1 MYVIGT
7 AGHVDHGKS
16 TLVKA
21 LTGIDPDRLKEEKE
35 REMTIE
41 LGFAWLELPNGEEVG
56 VVDVPG
62 HESLVKNM
70 LAGVGGIDLAM
81 LVVAADEGVM
91 PQTREHL
98 AILDLLRVD
107 RGFVA
112 LTKRDLVDD
121 DWIELV
127 TSDIEEALQPTTLAG
142 ARILPV
148 SSTTGEG
155 LDELK
160 QALAELLQE
169 TPSRPDLGR
178 PRLPI
183 DRSFVMS
190 GFGAVVTGT
199 LIDGGLRVGQE
210 VEIVPGGRR
219 ARIRGLQTHRRKI
232 EEASPGRRL
241 AVNLSGIGHEELH
254 RGDVLAAP
262 GWLTVTD
269 ALDAH
274 VQMVR
279 DAPAAVRHNATL
291 SFHAGTAES
300 PARLRLLAAEELAPG
315 EQAWV
320 QLKLQRRVPLVKGDL
335 FILRNSRGTIG
346 GGEVVEPRAKRHR
359 RFRQETL
366 DRLEVLMGGAPEEIV
381 LGALSSNEPCAARS
395 LSGATNLSSEQVR
408 EALAALVDSG
418 RAVNLSRGDVQPAS
432 VLYSQQGFE
441 RLTGQIGEMLSD
453 HHRRYPLRRGMLKEE
468 VRSRLTLP
476 GATFGL
482 IVQRLVDSGALA
494 EDGPLVRLPGQEV
507 SLSPALRQEVDAY
520 LAALRSSPHS
530 PPTDVKIDAEL
541 LSHLLEQGQ
550 VVRTSPEVVFEAKAY
565 AEMVERVVAHARARG
580 SITVAEVRDL
590 FGTSRKY
597 ALALMEYLDQQ
608 RVTRRVGD
616 ERVLR

>member
-1 MYVIGT
+1 MRWRNACRQT
-7 AGHVDHGKS
+7 
-16 TLVKA
+16 
-21 LTGIDPDRLKEEKE
+21 EE
-35 REMTIE
+35 
-41 LGFAWLELPNGEEVG
+41 
-56 VVDVPG
+56 
-62 HESLVKNM
+62 
-70 LAGVGGIDLAM
+70 
-81 LVVAADEGVM
+81 
-91 PQTREHL
+91 
-98 AILDLLRVD
+98 
-107 RGFVA
+107 
-112 LTKRDLVDD
+112 
-121 DWIELV
+121 
-127 TSDIEEALQPTTLAG
+127 
-142 ARILPV
+142 
-148 SSTTGEG
+148 
-155 LDELK
+155 
-160 QALAELLQE
+160 
-169 TPSRPDLGR
+169 SRPDLGR
-178 PRLPI
+178 PRLPV
-183 DRSFVMS
+183 DRAFVMS